1 MCRAAILACLALAAC
16 SGVAWNTTVADTA
29 EVRMQM
35 VQSVRIGVT
44 TDDAFVVR
52 WGPPLQKAREGG
64 RVDFIY
70 RRQNESARFVIVT
83 FDYGVASGVR
93 STETEACRATFAPRV
108 PGYGADRPGTV
119 HPVGFCARLERPGMP
134 PDSVGITRDP
144 QARPLPK

>member
-1 MCRAAILACLALAAC
+1 MRRAADLACLALAAC
-16 SGVAWNTTVADTA
+16 GGVTWNTTVADTA
-29 EVRMQM
+29 DVRMQM

-44 TDDAFVVR
+44 TDDAFVLR

-108 PGYGADRPGTV
+108 PGYGFDWPGTAVPVGYCTTLARPGVPLDTV
-119 HPVGFCARLERPGMP
+119 GT
-134 PDSVGITRDP
+134 TRDP
-144 QARPLPK
+144 NGRPLPK